1 MREEA
6 PCSRAGLLPKKKPFG
21 HSSPSSERGL
31 LAFSRNQEER
41 LYMKYR
47 FLHFLAL
54 VCAGLFIALA
64 AMDLVFLPPSF
75 GKGEKDS
82 QQTFASA
89 EDAAKALGTAY
100 KRGDPKGVAKI
111 LGDKGLRLV
120 SSGDPVIDRY
130 EREWFL
136 SLYEE
141 GHELMAES
149 ETRAVLQLGKD
160 EYPYPIPI
168 VKEGDKWRFDLREG
182 LEDLLSRRI
191 SKAELSALNLMVAC
205 VDAQRAYYGQD
216 HDGDG
221 VFEYARKFRSSPG
234 QHDGL
239 YWERKP
245 GEAPSPV
252 TGLVDAFLKEG
263 YGPAEEGQLFVY
275 RGYFYKMLA
284 AQGAH
289 ALGGARDYIVN
300 GKMSGGF
307 AMVAFPAR
315 YRVSGV
321 LTFMVNQ
328 EAVVYQKDLG
338 PKTVAL
344 GKEMALF
351 DPDKSWSKGAR
362 TDK

>member
-1 MREEA
+1 
-6 PCSRAGLLPKKKPFG
+6 
-21 HSSPSSERGL
+21 
-31 LAFSRNQEER
+31 
-41 LYMKYR
+41 MKYR
-47 FLHFLAL
+47 SCHFAAA
-54 VCAGLFIALA
+54 VCVELIVVLA
-64 AMDLVFLPPSF
+64 ASGLYFLPPAF
-75 GKGEKDS
+75 GKGEKVT

-89 EDAAKALGTAY
+89 EEAAEALGAAY
-100 KRGDPKGVAKI
+100 KRGDSKSVAKI
-111 LGDKGLRLV
+111 LGDKGLQLV

-130 EREWFL
+130 ERSWFL
-136 SLYEE
+136 SLFKEA
-141 GHELMAES
+141 HEVVPES

-168 VKEGDKWRFDLREG
+168 VKERDKWRFDPDEG
-182 LEDLLSRRI
+182 HEDLLSRRI

-205 VDAQRAYYGQD
+205 VDAQREYYRQD

-239 YWERKP
+239 YGERKQ

-252 TGLVDAFLKEG
+252 GALVEAFLKEG
-263 YGPAEEGQLFVY
+263 YRPAKEGQLAVY

-284 AQGAH
+284 AQGAR
-289 ALGGARDYIVN
+289 APGGARDYIVN
-300 GKMSGGF
+300 GKMTGGF
-307 AMVAFPAR
+307 AMLAFPVR
-315 YRVSGV
+315 YRVSGI

-338 PKTVAL
+338 PKTVAF
-344 GKEMALF
+344 GKEMAFF
-351 DPDKSWSKGAR
+351 DPDKSWSKGDR

>member
-1 MREEA
+1 MPGYLSPWQRWDLF
-6 PCSRAGLLPKKKPFG
+6 SLP
-21 HSSPSSERGL
+21 
-31 LAFSRNQEER
+31 LA
-41 LYMKYR
+41 
-47 FLHFLAL
+47 
-54 VCAGLFIALA
+54 
-64 AMDLVFLPPSF
+64 F
-75 GKGEKDS
+75 GKGEKVP

-89 EDAAKALGTAY
+89 EEAAEALGAAY
-100 KRGDPKGVAKI
+100 KRGDPKAVAKI
-111 LGDKGLRLV
+111 LGDKGLQLV

-130 EREWFL
+130 ERSWFL
-136 SLYEE
+136 SLYKEA
-141 GHELMAES
+141 HEVVPES

-168 VKEGDKWRFDLREG
+168 VKEGEKWRFDTREG
-182 LEDLLSRRI
+182 HEDLLSRRI

-205 VDAQRAYYGQD
+205 VDAQREYYRQD

-252 TGLVDAFLKEG
+252 TGLVEAFLKEG
-263 YGPAEEGQLFVY
+263 YGPTKEGQLVVY

-289 ALGGARDYIVN
+289 APGGARDYVVN
-300 GKMSGGF
+300 GKMTGGF
-307 AMVAFPAR
+307 AVVAFPTR

-351 DPDKSWSKGAR
+351 DPDKSWSKGDR

>member
-1 MREEA
+1 
-6 PCSRAGLLPKKKPFG
+6 
-21 HSSPSSERGL
+21 
-31 LAFSRNQEER
+31 
-41 LYMKYR
+41 MKYR
-47 FLHFLAL
+47 FSHFAAVVCAELMVVLAASGLFSVPLAL
-54 VCAGLFIALA
+54 
-64 AMDLVFLPPSF
+64 
-75 GKGEKDS
+75 GKGEKVS

-89 EDAAKALGTAY
+89 EEAAEALAAAY
-100 KRGDPKGVAKI
+100 KRGDAKAVAKI

-130 EREWFL
+130 ERSWFL
-136 SLYEE
+136 SLFKEAHEVVPE
-141 GHELMAES
+141 GEN
-149 ETRAVLQLGKD
+149 RAVLQLGKD

-168 VKEGDKWRFDLREG
+168 VKKAEKWRFDTSEG
-182 LEDLLSRRI
+182 HEDLLSRRI

-205 VDAQRAYYGQD
+205 VDAQREYFRQD

-252 TGLVDAFLKEG
+252 SALVDAFLKEG
-263 YGPAEEGQLFVY
+263 YTPAKEGQLAVY

-284 AQGAH
+284 AQGAR
-289 ALGGARDYIVN
+289 ATGGARDYIVN
-300 GKMSGGF
+300 GKMTGGF
-307 AMVAFPAR
+307 AVLAFPTR

-351 DPDKSWSKGAR
+351 DPDKGWSKGDR

>member
-1 MREEA
+1 
-6 PCSRAGLLPKKKPFG
+6 
-21 HSSPSSERGL
+21 
-31 LAFSRNQEER
+31 
-41 LYMKYR
+41 MKYR
-47 FLHFLAL
+47 FLHFLAPI
-54 VCAGLFIALA
+54 CAGLFIALA
-64 AMDLVFLPPSF
+64 ATDLVFLAPAF
-75 GKGEKDS
+75 GKGEKVS
-82 QQTFASA
+82 QQTFTSA
-89 EDAAKALGTAY
+89 EEAAKALGAAY
-100 KRGDPKGVAKI
+100 KRGDPKGVTKI
-111 LGDKGLRLV
+111 LGDKGLQLV

-130 EREWFL
+130 ERSWFL
-136 SLYEE
+136 SLFKEA
-141 GHELMAES
+141 HEVVPES

-168 VKEGDKWRFDLREG
+168 VKEGKKWRFDPEEG
-182 LEDLLSRRI
+182 HEDLLSRRI
-191 SKAELSALNLMVAC
+191 SKAELSALELMVAC
-205 VDAQRAYYGQD
+205 VDAQREYYRQD

-252 TGLVDAFLKEG
+252 SGLADAFLKEG
-263 YGPAEEGQLFVY
+263 YRPAKEGQLFVY

-289 ALGGARDYIVN
+289 APGDAREYVVN
-300 GKMSGGF
+300 GKMTGGF
-307 AMVAFPAR
+307 AVLAFPTR

-351 DPDKSWSKGAR
+351 NPDKSWSKGDR

>member
-1 MREEA
+1 
-6 PCSRAGLLPKKKPFG
+6 
-21 HSSPSSERGL
+21 
-31 LAFSRNQEER
+31 
-41 LYMKYR
+41 MKYR
-47 FLHFLAL
+47 FLHFLVL
-54 VCAGLFIALA
+54 YCAGLLVTLA
-64 AMDLVFLPPSF
+64 AMGLVFLPPAF
-75 GKGEKDS
+75 GKAAKVS

-89 EDAAKALGTAY
+89 EEAVKALGAAY
-100 KRGDPKGVAKI
+100 KRGDPKEVAKI

-120 SSGDPVIDRY
+120 SSGDPIIDRY
-130 EREWFL
+130 ERAWFL
-136 SLYEE
+136 SLYKEAHEVVPE
-141 GHELMAES
+141 GES
-149 ETRAVLQLGKD
+149 RAVLQLGKD

-168 VKEGDKWRFDLREG
+168 VKERDKWRFDPEEG
-182 LEDLLSRRI
+182 HEDLLSRRI

-205 VDAQRAYYGQD
+205 VDAQREYYRQD

-252 TGLVDAFLKEG
+252 SGLADAFLKEG
-263 YGPAEEGQLFVY
+263 YTPAKEGQLAVY

-284 AQGAH
+284 AQGSRAP
-289 ALGGARDYIVN
+289 GGARDYVVN
-300 GKMSGGF
+300 GKMTGGF
-307 AMVAFPAR
+307 GILAFPVR

-328 EAVVYQKDLG
+328 DAVVYQKDLG

-351 DPDKSWSKGAR
+351 DPDKSWSKGDR

>member
-1 MREEA
+1 
-6 PCSRAGLLPKKKPFG
+6 
-21 HSSPSSERGL
+21 
-31 LAFSRNQEER
+31 
-41 LYMKYR
+41 MKYR
-47 FLHFLAL
+47 SLHFLAL
-54 VCAGLFIALA
+54 VCAGLLVALA
-64 AMDLVFLPPSF
+64 ATGLVFLAPAF
-75 GKGEKDS
+75 GKGEKMS

-89 EDAAKALGTAY
+89 EEAVKALGAAY
-100 KRGDPKGVAKI
+100 KRGDSKSVAKI
-111 LGDKGLRLV
+111 LGDKGLQLV

-130 EREWFL
+130 EREWFF
-136 SLYEE
+136 SLYKE
-141 GHELMAES
+141 GYELMAES

-168 VKEGDKWRFDLREG
+168 VKEGERWRFDPKEG

-205 VDAQRAYYGQD
+205 VDAQREYYRQD

-245 GEAPSPV
+245 GEALSPV
-252 TGLVDAFLKEG
+252 TALVDAFLKEG
-263 YGPAEEGQLFVY
+263 YGPAKEGQLFVY

-289 ALGGARDYIVN
+289 APGGARDYIVN
-300 GKMSGGF
+300 GKMTGGF
-307 AMVAFPAR
+307 AVLAFPTR
-315 YRVSGV
+315 YRVSGI
-321 LTFMVNQ
+321 LTFMVN
-328 EAVVYQKDLG
+328 EKAVVYQKDLG

-344 GKEMALF
+344 GKEMTLF
-351 DPDKSWSKGAR
+351 DPDKSWSKGDR
-362 TDK
+362 IDK

>member
-1 MREEA
+1 
-6 PCSRAGLLPKKKPFG
+6 
-21 HSSPSSERGL
+21 
-31 LAFSRNQEER
+31 
-41 LYMKYR
+41 MKYCSI
-47 FLHFLAL
+47 HFLAL
-54 VCAGLFIALA
+54 VCAGVSVTLA
-64 AMDLVFLPPSF
+64 GVGLVFLAPAF
-75 GKGEKDS
+75 GKGEKVP

-89 EDAAKALGTAY
+89 EEAAETLGAAY
-100 KRGDPKGVAKI
+100 KRGDPKAVAKI
-111 LGDKGLRLV
+111 LGDKGQRLV

-136 SLYEE
+136 SLYKE

-149 ETRAVLQLGKD
+149 ESRVVLQLGKD

-168 VKEGDKWRFDLREG
+168 VKEGEKWRFDPEEG
-182 LEDLLSRRI
+182 HEDLLSRRI

-205 VDAQRAYYGQD
+205 VDAQREYYRQD

-245 GEAPSPV
+245 GEALSPV
-252 TGLVDAFLKEG
+252 TALVEAFLKEG
-263 YGPAEEGQLFVY
+263 YGPAKEGQLAVY

-289 ALGGARDYIVN
+289 APGGARDYVVN
-300 GKMSGGF
+300 GKMTGGY
-307 AMVAFPAR
+307 AVLAFPTR
-315 YRVSGV
+315 YRVSGM
-321 LTFMVNQ
+321 LAFMVNQ

-351 DPDKSWSKGAR
+351 DPDKSWSKGER